1 MNQVDGSEAV
11 SPIQF
16 EWRTQG
22 DNALDALLRNGID
35 NTFPALSGTISEINR
50 IVADDSEGPQ
60 KLARVI
66 LQDVALT
73 EKLLKLA
80 NTASYGQFGGDIN
93 TISKAVVI
101 LGFET
106 VRNVAMTLILLEFLQ
121 NKPQAAHL
129 KEEIITSFFAG
140 MLAMSLSQSQSQS
153 QSRGSRVRVR
163 DSEEAMICAMFQ
175 KLGKLLGLF
184 YFYEESQQVSA
195 LTAQGMNE
203 VEASRQVLGI
213 SYDDLGQAIARHW
226 SFPDRMLAGMKK
238 APAGVLASPR
248 NELEHLNLTANLA
261 SELCHLA
268 STAAV
273 DSKELAL
280 RELAQRYAAVGSID
294 AEQLSLALEQGLQ
307 ELSQRT
313 VAIGLETAHGS
324 LLQAITAW
332 CGPAEG
338 IAAPQAESE
347 LERMVALGYSLD
359 TPETTREETVDAR
372 VMLSAGIQDVTNAL
386 VGDYQLN
393 DILLMVL
400 ETMYR
405 AMKFNRIAIFVQD
418 SKTGQMR
425 ARHGFGEGI
434 DALLPQ
440 MQFPLEFAADV
451 FHVALEKG
459 VDVVIEDALA
469 ANIAAK
475 IPVWHRDIV
484 GAHCFLLLPVMINQR
499 PLALI
504 YADMQAANSL
514 KISGP
519 ELSLLRTLRNQIVLA
534 VKHKP

>member
-1 MNQVDGSEAV
+1 MKPADVFSGGSPTQA
-11 SPIQF
+11 
-16 EWRTQG
+16 EWRAQG
-22 DNALDALLRNGID
+22 ASALDVLLRNGID
-35 NTFPALSGTISEINR
+35 HGFPALSATICEINR
-50 IVADDSEGPQ
+50 IVADESESPQ
-60 KLARVI
+60 MLARAI

-73 EKLLKLA
+73 EKLLKLVNA
-80 NTASYGQFGGDIN
+80 ASYSQFGGDIN

-140 MLAMSLSQSQSQS
+140 MLALSL
-153 QSRGSRVRVR
+153 SRGSRVR

-184 YFYEESQQVSA
+184 YFYEESQQVRA
-195 LTAQGMNE
+195 LTVEGMSE
-203 VEASRQVLGI
+203 VEASRQMLGI

-226 SFPDRMLAGMKK
+226 SFPERMLAGMKK

-248 NELEHLNLTANLA
+248 NELEYLNLTANLA

-273 DSKELAL
+273 DTKELAL
-280 RELAQRYAAVGSID
+280 RELAQRYAAAGSIN

-313 VAIGLETAHGS
+313 VAIGLETSHGS
-324 LLQAITAW
+324 LLQVITAW

-338 IAAPQAESE
+338 TAASQAESE
-347 LERMVALGYSLD
+347 LERVVARYPPD
-359 TPETTREETVDAR
+359 TSESKREEPVDAR

-425 ARHGFGEGI
+425 ARQGFGESI

-451 FHVALEKG
+451 FHIALEKG

-469 ANIAAK
+469 ANITAK
-475 IPVWHRDIV
+475 IPVWHRNIV

-504 YADMQAANSL
+504 YADMQTANSL
-514 KISGP
+514 EISGP